1 MATFAF
7 KFPQLVFEAYSREPA
22 RWREDGKLLDSD
34 GVEVPTTDLN
44 GVPGP
49 LRTGSTGVIA
59 AFKAPVDAGT
69 AVFGQTTATLVVSDE
84 WIMLR
89 DRVDDIVQAA
99 NLAVEN
105 ANSALAKATPVT
117 YVGREPD
124 GRLYVSMV
132 PIEYGGTPIWEGG
145 RLAFVFPTTI

>member
-1 MATFAF
+1 MATFAYR
-7 KFPQLVFEAYSREPA
+7 FPQLAFDSYSREPA
-22 RWREDGKLLDSD
+22 RWREDGRLLDAD
-34 GVEVPTTDLN
+34 GHPVETTDLN

-59 AFKAPVDAGT
+59 PFRASVDAGT
-69 AVFGQTTATLVVSDE
+69 AVFGETVATLIVSDE
-84 WIMLR
+84 WIVLR

-105 ANSALAKATPVT
+105 ANLALAKATPVT

-132 PIEYGGTPIWEGG
+132 PIEHGGTPIWEGG